1 MSAKYIFNLKSEDR
15 RRELPGKVIIG
26 RAELETVKDVVVK
39 FLAFLLFYRERI
51 QIEVNLHIDSI
62 PFTPDVAQLDYE
74 LRPRLWVECGD
85 CGVAKL
91 NKLAVKVPEAEIWV
105 VKRSVAEAQLLYDAM
120 AKGELRRDRYG
131 LIGLDSVFANGIR
144 WERTKLGPLTQEIYR
159 ERMASLPKLIS
170 RFDNFASVIFSFA
183 FLVVFI
189 ILMSFPLVG
198 LFALLA
204 YGVSHLLFSGDR
216 FLTIFIS
223 LAAILV
229 ILPMSVAVIDQR

>member
-131 LIGLDSVFANGIR
+131 LIGLDPEMF
-144 WERTKLGPLTQEIYR
+144 EE
-159 ERMASLPKLIS
+159 MC
-170 RFDNFASVIFSFA
+170 
-183 FLVVFI
+183 
-189 ILMSFPLVG
+189 
-198 LFALLA
+198 ALLA
-204 YGVSHLLFSGDR
+204 SRNEVFWLGGEFDPPRVQLDFNGLWFDAPFTVLR
-216 FLTIFIS
+216 F
-223 LAAILV
+223 
-229 ILPMSVAVIDQR
+229 